1 MEPVMLDHI
10 SLKLAKPL
18 LESTARRLA
27 TRNISA
33 DQVSVLG
40 FMMGV
45 AGAATI
51 GFQYYI
57 FGMVLILLNRLAD
70 GIDGAL
76 ARIKG
81 ATDRGA
87 YLDICLDFIFYSAV
101 VFGFAVADPTENSLA
116 AAALIFSFVGTGSSF
131 LAYAIMAERRK
142 LTNLRLPNKGFYYL
156 GGLAEGTETILFF
169 VLFCLF
175 PGSFTTLAWILTAIC
190 WLSTFLR
197 IISSYTTLTSNNK
210 PSNGNH

>member
-1 MEPVMLDHI
+1 MLDHI

-210 PSNGNH
+210 PSNGNHKE